1 MIAQATRTRPGAAL
15 QHARSPPVPPA
26 GRLAKPMH
34 MHRLTGRMPGGK
46 QASGGELQDGD
57 KPAYGAA
64 RLSSKPNKPTWTLS
78 AR

>member
-1 MIAQATRTRPGAAL
+1 
-15 QHARSPPVPPA
+15 
-26 GRLAKPMH
+26 MH

-64 RLSSKPNKPTWTLS
+64 RLSLKPNKPTWTLS